1 MTILHLIQIP
11 VLIFS
16 VIIHEVA
23 HGRTAEAFGDDTAR
37 VMGRLTLN
45 PIPHIDLFWTIIM
58 PAVLFL
64 SGMPVLGGAK
74 PVPVNPYR
82 LNDPDRDMI
91 WVSLAGPLSNFA
103 LAIIAAVGIFLLKHF
118 VISDNP
124 FILASYY
131 ILNSFLII
139 NVILPVFN
147 LFPVPPLDGSK
158 VLMGILPSNMSYQFS
173 KLEPYGFII
182 IIFLFY
188 TGVVWTIIGPIVN
201 FLILLLGGNLGY
213 I

>member
-1 MTILHLIQIP
+1 LNLLHLIQLP

-16 VIIHEVA
+16 VIIHEYA
-23 HGRTAEAFGDDTAR
+23 HGRVAEICGDDTAR

-45 PIPHIDLFWTIIM
+45 PIPHIDLFWTILL

-64 SGMPVLGGAK
+64 SGMPVIGGAK

-82 LNDPDRDMI
+82 LNNPDRDMV

-103 LAIIAAVGIFLLKHF
+103 LAVIAAIGLFFLKSFL
-118 VISDNP
+118 ITENP
-124 FILASYY
+124 FIIATFY

-139 NVILPVFN
+139 NIILPVFN

-158 VLMGILPSNMSYQFS
+158 VLMGILPSRMSYQLS

-182 IIFLFY
+182 IIMLFY
-188 TGVVWTIIGPIVN
+188 TGIVWTVIGPVVN
-201 FLILLLGGNLGY
+201 LLIRLLGGNMGY

>member
-1 MTILHLIQIP
+1 MTLLHLIALP

-16 VIIHEVA
+16 VIIHEYA
-23 HGRTAEAFGDDTAR
+23 HGRVAEICGDDTAR
-37 VMGRLTLN
+37 IMGRLTLN

-74 PVPVNPYR
+74 PVPVNPNR
-82 LNDPDRDMI
+82 LNNPTRDMV
-91 WVSLAGPLSNFA
+91 WVSLAGPFSNFA
-103 LAIIAAVGIFLLKHF
+103 LALIASAGIFLLKNF
-118 VISDNP
+118 LATDNP
-124 FILASYY
+124 FVIATFY

-139 NVILPVFN
+139 NVLLPVFN

-158 VLMGILPSNMSYQFS
+158 VLMGILPSEMAYQYS
-173 KLEPYGFII
+173 KIEPYGFFI

-188 TGVVWTIIGPIVN
+188 TGVIWTVIGPIVS
-201 FLILLLGGNLGY
+201 FLIRLLGGSMGY